1 MRDTPRTLR
10 CLPLLAAIAFGFA
23 TEKLLAL
30 NEISQLSHPLTSEQV
45 ACDQAQL
52 ERLQSRMVMSPFQ
65 GSLILWRS
73 GRQGGHFGGLA
84 VTPGLRPGDAEP
96 RTRNEKQLTL
106 DLSIESGGD
115 FLNPRRSLLPQA
127 ILARRSAATNL
138 DAGAEPTLQVTLDLA
153 PAVPNQFLPRSP
165 ISIGSRS
172 SGFGAADGAG
182 RGLAIDDLAA
192 ACHGDLTD
200 FDLRMFEIL
209 SRTLRATRCLTVPES
224 CNPPDE
230 FNFNVVLF
238 RGEAPGTYRA
248 NVYIYSQDCP
258 AAPCETSSVFERP
271 EIEVAV
277 EVDGEGRLRAGRAR
291 FLPYCHTPEVRDCT
305 LDFGNGPWA
314 VYILPPIWAG
324 HEIQGGAEFQKGSF
338 LNLLGE
344 GFPEDVL
351 TTTFEWPI
359 LLAGTAWS
367 GPLR

>member
-1 MRDTPRTLR
+1 MRDTPATLR

-23 TEKLLAL
+23 AGKLPAL
-30 NEISQLSHPLTSEQV
+30 SEISQLSHPLTPEQV

-65 GSLILWRS
+65 GNLILWRS
-73 GRQGGHFGGLA
+73 GRQGGRFGGLA
-84 VTPGLRPGDAEP
+84 VTPGLLPGETEP
-96 RTRNEKQLTL
+96 RTRSEKQLAL
-106 DLSIESGGD
+106 DLSIDSGGD

-127 ILARRSAATNL
+127 ILARRSVATNL
-138 DAGAEPTLQVTLDLA
+138 DAGAESTLQAMLDLA
-153 PAVPNQFLPRSP
+153 PTVPNQFLPRNP
-165 ISIGSRS
+165 IGIDSRS

-200 FDLRMFEIL
+200 FDLQMFEIL
-209 SRTLRATRCLTVPES
+209 SRTLRATRCLTVPDI

-230 FNFNVVLF
+230 FNFNVTLF

-271 EIEVAV
+271 EVEVAV
-277 EVDGEGRLRAGRAR
+277 DVDAEGRLQAGRAR
-291 FLPYCHTPEVRDCT
+291 FLPYCHFPEVRDCT
-305 LDFGNGPWA
+305 LDFENGPWA
-314 VYILPPIWAG
+314 VYVLPPIWAG
-324 HEIQGGAEFQKGSF
+324 HEIQGEAEFQRGGF
-338 LNLLGE
+338 LNLRSE
-344 GFPEDVL
+344 GFPDNVL